1 MVTQLLVIVMKEE
14 DKRDSLGV
22 DMMKA
27 RKVTEILTVSNGQG
41 MSVYSMVK
49 SRDSLEA

>member
-22 DMMKA
+22 DTLKA
-27 RKVTEILTVSNGQG
+27 MKVTEILAVSNG
-41 MSVYSMVK
+41 
-49 SRDSLEA
+49 